1 VYSAVVVDV
10 RPDGVRIVEFVELLL
25 ASGPNWGSTTDISLA
40 LDA

>member
-10 RPDGVRIVEFVELLL
+10 RPDGVPIVEFVELLL
-25 ASGPNWGSTTDISLA
+25 ANGPNWGALTDICLA